1 MAIGSV
7 TNIIT
12 KTTMPIHLPE
22 LDLANH
28 KPNAVANIVGRF
40 RACSRT
46 PVHHNSNKSS
56 RARAVG
62 ESNELIIAMSVIDVS
77 TCEWLPIVVI
87 IGVQVHRI
95 FSGPV
100 LHPIPFGVRRCP
112 MNADCVHRFRGAQ
125 VDHDPL
131 RMRVFGFTSKM
142 RIQIRIAFP
151 K

>member
-62 ESNELIIAMSVIDVS
+62 ESNELISTMSGIDVL
-77 TCEWLPIVVI
+77 TCERLPVAVI
-87 IGVQVHRI
+87 SGVQVRRI
-95 FSGPV
+95 VSGPV
-100 LHPIPFGVRRCP
+100 LDPLQFGVRRCP
-112 MNADCVHRFRGAQ
+112 MNANGTQCVSG
-125 VDHDPL
+125 
-131 RMRVFGFTSKM
+131 
-142 RIQIRIAFP
+142 
-151 K
+151 

>member
-22 LDLANH
+22 LDLANG
-28 KPNAVANIVGRF
+28 KSNAVANIVGRL
-40 RACSRT
+40 RTCSRT

-62 ESNELIIAMSVIDVS
+62 ESNELIIIMSVIDVS
-77 TCEWLPIVVI
+77 TCEWLPVVVI

-95 FSGPV
+95 FSGPL
-100 LHPIPFGVRRCP
+100 LHPKPFGVRRYP
-112 MNADCVHRFRGAQ
+112 MNTECVHRFRRTQ
-125 VDHDPL
+125 VDHYL
-131 RMRVFGFTSKM
+131 LLMCGVGYTSIILILM
-142 RIQIRIAFP
+142 
-151 K
+151 